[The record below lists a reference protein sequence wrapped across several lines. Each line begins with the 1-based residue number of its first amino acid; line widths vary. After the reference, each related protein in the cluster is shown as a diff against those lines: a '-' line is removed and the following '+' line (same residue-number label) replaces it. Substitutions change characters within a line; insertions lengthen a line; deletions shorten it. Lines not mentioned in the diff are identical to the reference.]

1 MTNRALLVGI
11 NAYPSP
17 NGLSGCVNDIDDMSE
32 YLQSACGFEA
42 GDIQTIADTQ
52 ATTANIL
59 AALEAFVASLAPG
72 DRALF
77 HYSGHG
83 AQMPT
88 RTSGEIDGLD
98 EVICPVDFDWSDE
111 HAIRDDD
118 FNRIFSTVPAG
129 VELVWISDSCHSGTL
144 TKAPGPFGVT
154 YKERRIL
161 PPKRIREEI
170 EKAFPGPEAIAVRT
184 LTPPTKLNVGLIS
197 GCRSDQTSADALI
210 DGRYNGAATYYLLRA
225 LRADPTLPLGK
236 VVQAAGQALNAA
248 HYSQDPG
255 TFGSHAIRDRAF
267 LEA

>member
-1 MTNRALLVGI
+1 M
-11 NAYPSP
+11 
-17 NGLSGCVNDIDDMSE
+17 
-32 YLQSACGFEA
+32 
-42 GDIQTIADTQ
+42 
-52 ATTANIL
+52 
-59 AALEAFVASLAPG
+59 
-72 DRALF
+72 
-77 HYSGHG
+77 
-83 AQMPT
+83 
-88 RTSGEIDGLD
+88 
-98 EVICPVDFDWSDE
+98 
-111 HAIRDDD
+111 
-118 FNRIFSTVPAG
+118 
-129 VELVWISDSCHSGTL
+129 
-144 TKAPGPFGVT
+144 T

-161 PPKRIREEI
+161 PPERIREEI

-236 VVQAAGQALNAA
+236 VVHAASQALNAA